1 MRSRCAPVSVQ
12 VPGLEPFRGS
22 LEEIYAN
29 FNKYKRTVPVRC
41 GPAACTEIRGSCYCQ
56 ACWLLRPQ

>member
-1 MRSRCAPVSVQ
+1 MSHADQPMSVEHAPALHCMSCTRAHACLQ

-41 GPAACTEIRGSCYCQ
+41 G
-56 ACWLLRPQ
+56 

>member
-1 MRSRCAPVSVQ
+1 MSVQ